1 MSANPL
7 VSIALCT
14 YNGERYLSMQLDS
27 LLEQS
32 HKKIEIIAVDDCS
45 TDNTWKILQ
54 DYAGK
59 DSRLHPYKNNQNL
72 GHTLNF
78 EKAISLC
85 MGEYIALSDQDDI
98 WETDKIKSLVEK
110 TSDAVLIYHDSD
122 FMDEHGKRIGNNSM
136 SSTHRM
142 YSGEN
147 CLPVILA
154 NCIHGHAMLFHSKLK
169 DYLFPFDKKLS
180 HDWAIA
186 YAALNAG
193 SIKYIDKVLVHYRQ
207 HPYAITDFLERRD
220 GGAVADKVRGL
231 GRLGVNSVW
240 LRYCLSFKHK
250 KDPAIIN
257 TACNL
262 FLDLMNDR
270 NKFKCFLFMI
280 KYFDLLFYTMG
291 SKNRGFISKV
301 NFVRK
306 LCYV

>member
-1 MSANPL
+1 MPVNPL

-14 YNGERYLSMQLDS
+14 YNGERFLSQQLDS
-27 LLEQS
+27 ILTQS
-32 HKKIEIIAVDDCS
+32 YRNIEIVAVDDCS
-45 TDNTWKILQ
+45 TDNTWNILQ
-54 DYAGK
+54 DYRTK
-59 DSRLHPYKNNQNL
+59 DNRLQPYKNEHNL

-78 EKAISLC
+78 EKAMMMC
-85 MGEYIALSDQDDI
+85 KGEYIALSDQDDI
-98 WETDKIKSLVEK
+98 WETDKIKCLIENI
-110 TSDAVLIYHDSD
+110 SDAVLAYHDSD
-122 FMDEHGKRIGNNSM
+122 FIDEHNKRIGSNSM

-142 YSGEN
+142 YAGGN

-154 NCIHGHAMLFHSKLK
+154 NCIHGHAMLFHSRLK
-169 DYLFPFDKKLS
+169 DDLFPFDKEFS

-220 GGAVADKVRGL
+220 GEAGADKVRGL

-240 LRYCLSFKHK
+240 LRYCLNFKHK
-250 KDPAIIN
+250 KDPAIAN

-262 FLDLMNDR
+262 FLNLMNGR

-291 SKNRGFISKV
+291 NKDRRFISKV